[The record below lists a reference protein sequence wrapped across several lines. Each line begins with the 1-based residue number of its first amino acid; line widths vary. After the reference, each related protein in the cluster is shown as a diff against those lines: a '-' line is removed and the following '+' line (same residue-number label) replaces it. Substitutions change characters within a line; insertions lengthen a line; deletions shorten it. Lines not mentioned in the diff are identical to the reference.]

1 MAMMNPDMV
10 WNQAPAQTDPQT
22 ESSGGFNWNQY
33 TGGVTGQPTGSV
45 DGGTQINPDWAAGG
59 IWNPNAP
66 RLDPNTG
73 LYSDGSIPGVGMPG
87 GGAQMPTSAWDQN
100 SFQQQFGTPG
110 TPQEL
115 EALESKLNAAG
126 IKVSR
131 NAAGVAGK
139 IILPNGQY
147 VDVINSAGAGGKGFQ
162 WLTGDGGAPGGAQ
175 GGGAAGMGFGSLL
188 TPWTQNFSAPTAEQA
203 LASPGLQFA
212 LDEANRIGQS
222 SAASHGTLL
231 NGRVQQALGASNVQ
245 NALQGYG
252 DVYNRALGEY
262 GLQRENFYNNQ
273 DRPYTK
279 LSGLAGMGANA
290 ANQTGGYGSSYGS
303 DASGAIY
310 GAGNATSAGSTRQG
324 NVWGDYVTNLGSTL
338 GGR

>member
-10 WNQAPAQTDPQT
+10 WNQAPSQAAPAAPT
-22 ESSGGFNWNQY
+22 ESSGGFNWDAY
-33 TGGVTGQPTGSV
+33 TGGVTGQPSQPIDQDGTTVAPHVYTG
-45 DGGTQINPDWAAGG
+45 GYNPNTNWGG
-59 IWNPNAP
+59 IDSGGVTMNN
-66 RLDPNTG
+66 
-73 LYSDGSIPGVGMPG
+73 GVGQPVG
-87 GGAQMPTSAWDQN
+87 GQTWDQN
-100 SFQQQFGTPG
+100 SFQQQFGSPN

-175 GGGAAGMGFGSLL
+175 GGNAAGMGFGSLL

-212 LDEANRIGQS
+212 LDEANRIGQG

-252 DVYNRALGEY
+252 DVYNRAMGEY
-262 GLQRENFYNNQ
+262 KLGRENFYNNQ

>member
-10 WNQAPAQTDPQT
+10 WNQTPAQTAPAAET
-22 ESSGGFNWNQY
+22 ESSGGFNWDTY
-33 TGGVTGQPTGSV
+33 TGGVTGQPSQQIDPQGTPQVYTGGYDPNSPLYRGNG
-45 DGGTQINPDWAAGG
+45 GGTQIPQQ
-59 IWNPNAP
+59 
-66 RLDPNTG
+66 
-73 LYSDGSIPGVGMPG
+73 GMQTP
-87 GGAQMPTSAWDQN
+87 QMWDQN
-100 SFQQQFGTPG
+100 SFQQQFGSPG

-175 GGGAAGMGFGSLL
+175 GGGAAGMNFGSLL
-188 TPWTQNFSAPTAEQA
+188 TPWDQQFSAPTAEQA
-203 LASPGLQFA
+203 LASPGLKFA